1 MLVNLSELP
10 VLPQHIWSKIPAKT
24 AFNTF
29 ANKPPIIGSGP
40 FQCVDWKKS
49 NYLVMK
55 ANKHY
60 WRGPAQVD
68 QVVFEYFTNPD
79 TLAEEMRAGLID
91 GCSGLL
97 QAQMRMLAAVPGAVA
112 AIWLRNSLVSL
123 TSLPLRWRMTSP
135 GSARAIPSAR

>member
-1 MLVNLSELP
+1 
-10 VLPQHIWSKIPAKT
+10 
-24 AFNTF
+24 
-29 ANKPPIIGSGP
+29 
-40 FQCVDWKKS
+40 
-49 NYLVMK
+49 MK

-97 QAQMRMLAAVPGAVA
+97 QAQMRMLAAVPGSPTVSVA
-112 AIWLRNSLVSL
+112 PLRSLV
-123 TSLPLRWRMTSP
+123 MTSA
-135 GSARAIPSAR
+135 SAFPPPPSR